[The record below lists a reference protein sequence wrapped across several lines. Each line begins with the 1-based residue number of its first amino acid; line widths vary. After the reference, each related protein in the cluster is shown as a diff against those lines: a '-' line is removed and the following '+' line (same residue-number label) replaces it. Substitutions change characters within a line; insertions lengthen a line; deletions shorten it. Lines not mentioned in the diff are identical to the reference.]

1 MGKGLPFSIVTYEMR
16 WKETIVREIIPNKHN
31 VYYGAGLYGGL
42 IGCRY
47 VIIVGNFVNNFCMQV
62 VSMNVVML

>member
-1 MGKGLPFSIVTYEMR
+1 MGEGLPFSIETYEMR
-16 WKETIVREIIPNKHN
+16 WYEKIVRETIPNKHN
-31 VYYGAGLYGGL
+31 VYYGAGLSGGL

-47 VIIVGNFVNNFCMQV
+47 VIIVWNFVNNFCMHV